1 MYFQAFHGL
10 AVALVYKYADAIVK
24 NFANSSVMALLIAIS
39 YYFFALQT
47 NLHSASVEFSRP
59 EAPANTYALQHA
71 PPALNQ
77 ARGGRQPQPASRIGR
92 CVLAGRLASPALV
105 PTQALVARSRHRAHH
120 DLLLHEHRCKAAA
133 PGRQLARGLEAGR
146 SCKARRRGG
155 RGLRRHQA
163 ARGVAFAF
171 TRRGP
176 VSAGGVRAVCCGP
189 GRSECGGIYT
199 ALN

>member
-1 MYFQAFHGL
+1 MPSRTTSLRCRPTCTRPRWNL
-10 AVALVYKYADAIVK
+10 AAR
-24 NFANSSVMALLIAIS
+24 
-39 YYFFALQT
+39 
-47 NLHSASVEFSRP
+47 RP
-59 EAPANTYALQHA
+59 RPIFALQHA
-71 PPALNQ
+71 PPAPNQ

-133 PGRQLARGLEAGR
+133 PGRQLARSLEAGR

-163 ARGVAFAF
+163 ARDVVCAL
-171 TRRGP
+171 THTQRCP
-176 VSAGGVRAVCCGP
+176 VSAVRWFECPVPRAPALSVTVWRAV
-189 GRSECGGIYT
+189 YFK
-199 ALN
+199 